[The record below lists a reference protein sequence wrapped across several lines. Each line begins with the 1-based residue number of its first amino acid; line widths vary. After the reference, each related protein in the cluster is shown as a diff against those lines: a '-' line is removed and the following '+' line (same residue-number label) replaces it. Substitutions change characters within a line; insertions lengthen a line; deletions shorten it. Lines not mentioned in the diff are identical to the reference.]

1 MMTKTAV
8 LLVLVAVLVTAIVA
22 CGGSAPTSLKVGDL
36 APSFALPDVNGKTV
50 TPSDYRDKQPMLFY
64 FSMADG

>member
-1 MMTKTAV
+1 MIKIGMLAV
-8 LLVLVAVLVTAIVA
+8 LLTVFASGIIA
-22 CGGSAPTSLKVGDL
+22 CGVAAPTSLKVGDA

-50 TPSDYRDKQPMLFY
+50 TLSDYRDKQPVLFY